1 MFHYRFLNLFR
12 ASHFLHSS
20 VKRCFVDLI
29 FLFFINVGQ
38 HRLGYQ
44 LSFLFV
50 LLPLPR
56 DWDSNLDLVIVTLRR
71 TYYLNTS
78 PTVMISHLQQAK
90 TFPVR
95 VVTPQRPMKGR
106 VRSVKR
112 HFHHPMFQSVT
123 FS

>member
-1 MFHYRFLNLFR
+1 MFHYRLLNLFR

-50 LLPLPR
+50 LLLLPR
-56 DWDSNLDLVIVTLRR
+56 DRDSNLDLVLVRR

-78 PTVMISHLQQAK
+78 PTEMISHLQQAK
-90 TFPVR
+90 TFPDR
-95 VVTPQRPMKGR
+95 VFFLSKAYERT
-106 VRSVKR
+106 S
-112 HFHHPMFQSVT
+112 
-123 FS
+123 